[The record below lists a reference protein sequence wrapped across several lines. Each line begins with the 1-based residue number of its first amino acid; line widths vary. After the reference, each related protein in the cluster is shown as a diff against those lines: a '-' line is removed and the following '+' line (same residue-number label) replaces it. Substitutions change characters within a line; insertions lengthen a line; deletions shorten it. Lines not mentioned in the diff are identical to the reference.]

1 MNKQQFIKHLKE
13 LIRIKKEAE
22 RVDKVIRESPLND
35 NLSTMAFGSGYYE
48 ELLLNI
54 LKDAMD
60 DKDDWIGY
68 FIYDRNMKFT
78 KKNIINDKN
87 GNNLPLRNFDDLYN
101 LIVKE

>member
-22 RVDKVIRESPLND
+22 RVDEVIRKSPLND
-35 NLSTMAFGSGYYE
+35 NISTMAFGSCYYE
-48 ELLLNI
+48 DLI
-54 LKDAMD
+54 LKILEDAMED
-60 DKDDWIGY
+60 ENGWIVY

-87 GNNLPLRNFDDLYN
+87 GKNLPLRNFDDLYN
-101 LIVKE
+101 LIIKK